1 MNDKNDKASS
11 KPIPPG
17 KQGYL
22 LINCFAEG
30 KCYYYGKAAKYLKIS
45 EKNPKMLCDDY
56 EGSHF
61 TRAHLPTSMNSP
73 TWVS

>member
-1 MNDKNDKASS
+1 MSDKNDKACS

-17 KQGYL
+17 KQGY
-22 LINCFAEG
+22 CFAEG
-30 KCYYYGKAAKYLKIS
+30 KLYYYGEAAKYLKIS
-45 EKNPKMLCDDY
+45 EKKSKMLCDDY

-61 TRAHLPTSMNSP
+61 TRAHLPNSMNSP